1 MTGAAGTAASL
12 RREMRAYRRRLTRGA
27 QTRAA
32 RRACAVLQRLG
43 SYRRARRV
51 AAYCA
56 QDGELSARYILAH
69 ARRTGRACYLPVLR
83 PGNRLAFAPVSAGG
97 RLRRNRFGIPEPVV
111 ARAQRLPAS
120 ALDLIL
126 VPLVAFDAA
135 GNRLGMGGG
144 FYDRTLAFLRARSF
158 RAPPVVIGLAHSG
171 QQVVKLNAQA
181 WDIPLMGVITDRGF
195 LRMRVR

>member
-1 MTGAAGTAASL
+1 MA
-12 RREMRAYRRRLTRGA
+12 
-27 QTRAA
+27 
-32 RRACAVLQRLG
+32 LQRLS

-56 QDGELSARYILAH
+56 QDGELSARYIFAH

-83 PGNRLAFAPVSAGG
+83 PGNRLAFAPFNARS
-97 RLRRNRFGIPEPVV
+97 RFRRNRFGIPEPAVTQ
-111 ARAQRLPAS
+111 AQRLPAR

-158 RAPPVVIGLAHSG
+158 RARPVVIGLAHSG
-171 QQVVKLNAQA
+171 QQVAKLRAQA
-181 WDIPLMGVITDRGF
+181 WDIPLMGVITERGF
-195 LRMRVR
+195 LRMRAR

>member
-1 MTGAAGTAASL
+1 
-12 RREMRAYRRRLTRGA
+12 MRAYRRGLTRAA

-32 RRACAVLQRLG
+32 LRAAAVLQRLAV
-43 SYRRARRV
+43 YRRARRI

-83 PGNRLAFAPVSAGG
+83 PGNQLQFAPVIARG
-97 RLRRNRFGIPEPVV
+97 RRRRNRFGIPEPVV
-111 ARAQRLPAS
+111 ARAQRVGAR

-126 VPLVAFDAA
+126 VPLVAFDSD
-135 GNRLGMGGG
+135 GNRLGLGGG
-144 FYDRTLAFLRARSF
+144 FYDRTLAFLRTRPF
-158 RAPPVVIGLAHSG
+158 RAPPIVIGLAHRA
-171 QQVVKLNAQA
+171 QQVAKLHAQA

-195 LRMRVR
+195 MRVRAR